1 VDVTATLTQIE
12 TNAGIRPEAFS
23 IDVPPGARPL
33 SIVELR
39 DAGPLGD
46 K

>member
-1 VDVTATLTQIE
+1 VTATLAQIE
-12 TNAGIRPEAFS
+12 TNAGIRPDAFS
-23 IDVPPGARPL
+23 IDVPSSARPL
-33 SIVELR
+33 SISELR